1 MTPYDS
7 LYTLLH
13 TGQKQLE
20 YLQKLDDLNTQR
32 KKMQDDMMKIAETLI
47 DLEAPVIVV

>member
-13 TGQKQLE
+13 TREKQLA

-32 KKMQDDMMKIAETLI
+32 KKMQEDMMKLAESLI
-47 DLEAPVIVV
+47 DISAPVIVV